1 MTARTAIERRY
12 DAARTRSYRRR
23 RAAGQT
29 ATVDAAV
36 VRSHVEA
43 LREQGVT
50 LRRIAAVSG
59 VTRPTLYA
67 LMVGQPS
74 KGLPP
79 TRRVTHGV
87 AQRVLAVTVQDAALP
102 VPDLDTLSDLARVN
116 AVGPRRRVHA
126 LVALGWSMQQCADR
140 LGIARRQ
147 LQDVLLV
154 GDQVSAR
161 TARAIRDL
169 YDALCWST
177 PPTSTRWQRSAV
189 TRSRALA
196 RARGWAP
203 PLAWDDDSIDDPA
216 AVPDLGA
223 APLSV
228 VDLGD
233 DEHLRLSGV
242 PDEQIAARMG
252 VSLDGLQTARRRAR
266 SREAAQG
273 AELVAAGG
281 SGRRGEQ

>member
-1 MTARTAIERRY
+1 MTARTALERRY

-36 VRSHVEA
+36 VRAHIEA

-87 AQRVLAVTVQDAALP
+87 ARRVLAVTVRDAALP

-126 LVALGWSMQQCADR
+126 LVALGWSLQQCADR

-169 YDALCWST
+169 YDALCWEA
-177 PPTSTRWQRSAV
+177 PPADTRWQRSAV
-189 TRSRALA
+189 TRSKAMA
-196 RARGWAP
+196 RAKGWPP
-203 PLAWDDDSIDDPA
+203 PLAWDDDTIDDPA
-216 AVPDLGA
+216 AGPDLGA
-223 APLSV
+223 APRSL
-228 VDLGD
+228 VDLDD
-233 DEHLRLSGV
+233 DEYLRTIGV
-242 PDEQIAARMG
+242 PDEDIAARMG
-252 VSLDGLQTARRRAR
+252 VTLDGLQAARRRAR
-266 SREAAQG
+266 MREA
-273 AELVAAGG
+273 
-281 SGRRGEQ
+281 S